1 MSVKPSPSR
10 STDCTASPVGHVPL
24 AATPTP
30 VTVVD
35 HAPVDALYDHVS
47 ATPSPLKSTI
57 ELPMLEVPG
66 CVNDADWPAIVAVPV
81 RGAVPVF
88 ACAWSV
94 TVPLPRTA
102 PVGLVTVIHVDPLV
116 AVQLQDEDAVTLTVA
131 VSP

>member
-35 HAPVDALYDHVS
+35 HAPVDALYDSVS
-47 ATPSPLKSTI
+47 ATPSPLKSLI
-57 ELPMLEVPG
+57 VLPMLDVPG

-88 ACAWSV
+88 ASSCSV
-94 TVPLPRTA
+94 TVPFARTA
-102 PVGLVTVIHVDPLV
+102 LVRFVTLIHVPPLV
-116 AVQLQDEDAVTLTVA
+116 L
-131 VSP
+131 VS